1 MRGGGVAARLR
12 RLSGSA
18 RAWLPQL
25 AALGYAIT
33 QDSLGGGEAAA
44 LNAAMFGLGLW
55 WLPNRPLS
63 AGLCFAVL
71 TFKPECFI
79 LLPVALA
86 AGRYY
91 RALIA
96 TAFFTAMLLALSMV
110 TLGPQSWLAF
120 FGSMEWPGDALMQSG
135 PTALADMPSLFAAL
149 RRLDV
154 PLASAFAGQI
164 ALTLLAAGFLL
175 PIWHGT
181 LPYEIKAAAVV
192 FATVA
197 VTPDLHSY
205 DLTMLG
211 LGVIWLLRDGVARGF
226 APWAPLLIALTWYAA
241 SINDYA
247 APLALPFVP
256 VLCLVTVSVLRRA
269 RSPSGG
275 G

>member
-1 MRGGGVAARLR
+1 MTGRLAEFLR
-12 RLSGSA
+12 RCFDSA
-18 RAWLPQL
+18 RSWLPQV
-25 AALGYAIT
+25 AALGYATT

-55 WLPNRPLS
+55 WLPRRPLS

-71 TFKPECFI
+71 TFKPESFI
-79 LLPVALA
+79 LLPVALV

-96 TAFFTAMLLALSMV
+96 TVFFTAMLLALSML

-120 FGSMEWPGDALMQSG
+120 FGTMEWPGHALLQPG
-135 PTALADMPSLFAAL
+135 TAALTGMASLFATL
-149 RRLDV
+149 RMLDV
-154 PLASAFAGQI
+154 PLFGAFVGQI
-164 ALTLLAAGFLL
+164 AVTLLAAGFLL
-175 PIWHGT
+175 PIWRGHVS
-181 LPYEIKAAAVV
+181 YEIKAAAAV

-226 APWAPLLIALTWYAA
+226 APWAPLLIALAWYAA
-241 SINDYA
+241 SINEYA

-269 RSPSGG
+269 
-275 G
+275 